1 MTFNE
6 LKKHCEDHA
15 GEIDSVYVTTIP
27 VKVIGG
33 GPAIGEVEYTD
44 GSKDEFTS
52 DIPDVLPKE
61 SGLQI
66 GADDFFGGNQ
76 LRVFDGLNIL
86 TIEVE
91 DPDAEFAYDL
101 LDSLLDS

>member
-6 LKKHCEDHA
+6 LKKYCEDHA
-15 GEIDSVYVTTIP
+15 GEIDSVYVTTAP
-27 VKVIGG
+27 AKVIGG

-44 GSKDEFTS
+44 GSKDKFTS
-52 DIPDVLPKE
+52 NIPDVLPE
-61 SGLQI
+61 DSELQI
-66 GADDFFGGNQ
+66 GADDFLGGNQ

-101 LDSLLDS
+101 LETFLND